1 MSTSEERKAQR
12 EEHNTRI
19 QEAFTN
25 AIEVVMGAVAGG
37 AGTLSN
43 QGTTGA
49 EGVVGGA
56 AGEAGQSVQGAAGE
70 VKTKDDVVEPE
81 LISSHNAQSLG
92 DNAKYDKINVRT
104 FDAGSTAISLAVLA
118 ASQNHAVIQQQTID
132 HRDLAHDRHWNVN
145 ETDMYATIAAT
156 VIAKTLAQLG
166 LKTPT
171 E

>member
-1 MSTSEERKAQR
+1 MVDKTKRDDQSE
-12 EEHNTRI
+12 RI
-19 QEAFTN
+19 QEAFTS
-25 AIEVVMGAVAGG
+25 AIEKLMGAVAAGSASASQQATAGAQGTVGGG
-37 AGTLSN
+37 AS
-43 QGTTGA
+43 
-49 EGVVGGA
+49 ES
-56 AGEAGQSVQGAAGE
+56 GQSTQGAAGE

-104 FDAGSTAISLAVLA
+104 FDAGSAALSMSVLA

-132 HRDLAHDRHWNVN
+132 HRDLAHDRQWNVN

-156 VIAKTLAQLG
+156 IIAKTLSQLG